1 MLPLIGDV
9 RFLMD
14 KQKMYKI
21 RPEKVR
27 YIKLGAGGD
36 WGKWCLDNGAIRLG
50 YESPYH
56 NESMNGQW
64 EAVRNYW
71 LKDRKGN
78 EGAATRDVNQIR
90 DFYELTENDLWITF
104 YQRKLYW
111 CRVSSNV
118 EKMDDNSRVRKT
130 IGKWSCNNLKGDV
143 LTIENID
150 GRVTKV
156 QGFRGT
162 ICGIDLQDYLVNKIN
177 GEVQPEI
184 EIAKKHLGAL
194 KNGIK
199 DLIKGLWWNDFEL
212 LVDLIF
218 SSSGWQRI
226 SVLGKT
232 EKDIDLDIFSPV
244 TQKRAFVQIK
254 SSSNKDTFESYIK
267 LFSEYEQYDE
277 MYFVVHTSGD
287 DLRDVANGKENI
299 HLMDLDRISDLVI
312 NAGLVNWLFTKRT

>member
-1 MLPLIGDV
+1 
-9 RFLMD
+9 MD
-14 KQKMYKI
+14 KLS
-21 RPEKVR
+21 PEKVR

-36 WGKWCLDNGAIRLG
+36 WEKWCLDNDAIRLG
-50 YESPYH
+50 YENPYH
-56 NESMNGQW
+56 NDSKDGQW
-64 EAVRNYW
+64 EIVRDYW
-71 LKDRKGN
+71 LKARKGN
-78 EGAATRDVNQIR
+78 EGAATRDLNQIR

-111 CRVSSNV
+111 CRASKNV
-118 EKMDDNSRVRKT
+118 EKLDDGSRVRET
-130 IGKWSCNNLKGDV
+130 IGKWSCNSLKNKV

-162 ICGIDLQDYLVNKIN
+162 ICGINLQEYLVNKIN
-177 GEVQPEI
+177 GELQPEV
-184 EIAKKHLGAL
+184 ENAKQHLGTL
-194 KNGIK
+194 KNSIK

-218 SSSGWQRI
+218 SSSGWQQI

-232 EKDIDLDIFSPV
+232 EKDIDLDVFSPV

-254 SSSNKDTFESYIK
+254 SSSNVHTFQHYIK

-287 DLRDVANGKENI
+287 DLRNVTDEKTNI
-299 HLMDLDRISDLVI
+299 HLMDLDRIADLVI
-312 NAGLVNWLFTKRT
+312 NAGLVNWLITKRT